1 MTALSTCR
9 AIAPHRRKQNTHCAT
24 NILKETEPWNQAAK
38 RITHNRSFLVRNRED
53 SSTKKVKNMVHWEHR
68 YLLGTM
74 VFTIAGDVVRD
85 FEEEYEAWSWLEQ
98 DGWGLVA
105 IEPPDPVRPGACKY
119 YFKRQRLPEYSSL
132 TATTDTH
139 ATVKHERREKR

>member
-1 MTALSTCR
+1 MLSPE
-9 AIAPHRRKQNTHCAT
+9 AFIP
-24 NILKETEPWNQAAK
+24 
-38 RITHNRSFLVRNRED
+38 SRNRED
-53 SSTKKVKNMVHWEHR
+53 SSFKKVKQEGQTRRSNKKVKNMVHWEHR

-119 YFKRQRLPEYSSL
+119 YFKRQRLPEYISK
-132 TATTDTH
+132 TAITDTH

>member
-1 MTALSTCR
+1 MGVPYLEKGK
-9 AIAPHRRKQNTHCAT
+9 I
-24 NILKETEPWNQAAK
+24 
-38 RITHNRSFLVRNRED
+38 
-53 SSTKKVKNMVHWEHR
+53 MVQWEHR

-85 FEEEYEAWSWLEQ
+85 FDEEYEAWNWLEQ

-119 YFKRQRLPEYSSL
+119 YFKRQRPSQYIARMTE
-132 TATTDTH
+132 TH
-139 ATVKHERREKR
+139 ATASYERRERR

>member
-1 MTALSTCR
+1 M
-9 AIAPHRRKQNTHCAT
+9 
-24 NILKETEPWNQAAK
+24 
-38 RITHNRSFLVRNRED
+38 LV
-53 SSTKKVKNMVHWEHR
+53 KKDINMVHWEHR

-98 DGWGLVA
+98 EGWGLVA

-119 YFKRQRLPEYSSL
+119 YFKRQRPPEYL
-132 TATTDTH
+132 TKASTTETR
-139 ATVKHERREKR
+139 AAVKHEYREKR

>member
-1 MTALSTCR
+1 MLSSYPFIFSR
-9 AIAPHRRKQNTHCAT
+9 NG
-24 NILKETEPWNQAAK
+24 EGFSTE
-38 RITHNRSFLVRNRED
+38 
-53 SSTKKVKNMVHWEHR
+53 KVKNMVHWEHR

-119 YFKRQRLPEYSSL
+119 YFKRQRLPEYISKA
-132 TATTDTH
+132 ATTETH